1 MIKFFLYYTLFF
13 GLILTICSFILT
25 PKVKDTTDR
34 AEKSANGIQVLGVA
48 LFCISATI
56 LLCGANIKDSSKKD
70 IFLGLLILASGI
82 VITTLASIVHTDCED
97 AKALSSV
104 LIGFGVLSI
113 VLSFVIFGLKFK
125 NRKVSNSNYKND
137 GIEMVKQG
145 GSEPAGAKTASGAG
159 PTAVPAVAG
168 VKPSAVPAGG
178 TPAAVPAGP
187 AGATTGAVPPGV
199 AVPAGAPT
207 SRRTVSTSGTG
218 NTPVLQSIQELIN
231 KLSTEQK
238 EKCASQLDNYKQCLL
253 ENASARASASSPG
266 LGFGY
271 SPNHGG

>member
-1 MIKFFLYYTLFF
+1 MIKIFLYYTLFF

-56 LLCGANIKDSSKKD
+56 LLCGADIKDSSKKD

-113 VLSFVIFGLKFK
+113 VLSFVFFGLKFK
-125 NRKVSNSNYKND
+125 NRKVSNSTETK
-137 GIEMVKQG
+137 GIEMTKG
-145 GSEPAGAKTASGAG
+145 DAPGAAPGGAKTAATPDASKTGAG
-159 PTAVPAVAG
+159 
-168 VKPSAVPAGG
+168 
-178 TPAAVPAGP
+178 AGP
-187 AGATTGAVPPGV
+187 AGAKGGV
-199 AVPAGAPT
+199 GDMGSAPAGVNGVNGGTAVAGEPAA
-207 SRRTVSTSGTG
+207 STEGSLKRGG
-218 NTPVLQSIQELIN
+218 DANTAGIPEKSPFDKS
-231 KLSTEQK
+231 KLSEQQK
-238 EKCASQLDNYKQCLL
+238 EKCKKLLDEYTTCL
-253 ENASARASASSPG
+253 EQNTGTRASTQ
-266 LGFGY
+266 LV
-271 SPNHGG
+271 GG